1 VDAIGRAC
9 ARIVETLWFQGFVV
23 AAILANAVLLG
34 LETYDRLEAEHGR
47 LFDVLND
54 LFLVVFTVEIAVRIL
69 AYGRRPQDYF
79 RNGWNLF
86 DFVVVGLAYLPW
98 VRQSVTLLRMARL
111 LRVARL
117 LSVMPGL
124 RVVLGGLV
132 RSVAPLASVAVLT
145 FFLLYLYGMLGWLLF
160 GDHDPEHF
168 GNIGA
173 ALLTLFQLLT
183 LEGWN
188 EVLAIEQEYSRWSWI
203 YFVSFILMGSFLVLN
218 LVIAIVLNSVEEAR
232 ADEARRRRIAR
243 AEHAGLAGQE
253 GALGHPIV
261 IEERLR
267 ELRDALDGLEAELAR
282 EGGPGSR

>member
-9 ARIVETLWFQGFVV
+9 SRIVEEPWFQGAVV
-23 AAILANAVLLG
+23 VAILANAVLLG
-34 LETYDRLEAEHGR
+34 LETYDTLEADYAG

-54 LFLVVFTVEIAVRIL
+54 VFLGLFTVEIALRLL
-69 AYGRRPQDYF
+69 AHGRRPQDYF
-79 RNGWNLF
+79 RSGWNIF
-86 DFVVVGLAYLPW
+86 DFVVVGLAYLPF

-117 LSVMPGL
+117 LSVLPGL
-124 RVVLGGLV
+124 RVVLGGLA

-145 FFLLYLYGMLGWLLF
+145 FFLLYLYGMLGWLIF
-160 GDHDPEHF
+160 GDHDPQHF
-168 GNIGA
+168 GNIGR

-188 EVLAIEQEYSRWSWI
+188 EVLETEQAYSQWSWI

-232 ADEARRRRIAR
+232 ADEARKRRIAR
-243 AEHAGLAGQE
+243 AEHAGMAGDE
-253 GALGHPIV
+253 GAMGHPLM

-282 EGGPGSR
+282 ESGGSG